1 MAGLSFPCSPSPSP
15 LQDFCGK
22 SRDIFLLYTV
32 SSFVGTG
39 QMPCYWQNDMYDA
52 GVLELDMMNLVL
64 LDCCVLQGLM
74 LELGPAGLIDEEK
87 DNLTIQ
93 ILIN

>member
-1 MAGLSFPCSPSPSP
+1 MAGLRFPCSPSPSP

-32 SSFVGTG
+32 LSFVGTG

-52 GVLELDMMNLVL
+52 GVLDLAMMNLVL

-74 LELGPAGLIDEEK
+74 LELGPAGLIEEK
-87 DNLTIQ
+87 DDLI
-93 ILIN
+93 ILILIY